1 METAEGEPTI
11 ETIGEITIQGR
22 IVRTEWDKRGNVTG
36 IGIESNGEEYVVF
49 LDRMG
54 EKLFRHLNRKVE
66 ATGIVKKMFGEL
78 ILTIEEYRL
87 LKEDEEDE

>member
-1 METAEGEPTI
+1 MKTAEDEATV
-11 ETIGEITIQGR
+11 ETIGEMTIQGR

-49 LDRMG
+49 LNKTG

-66 ATGIVKKMFGEL
+66 ATGMVKKMFGEL
-78 ILTIEEYRL
+78 ILTIGEYRL

>member
-1 METAEGEPTI
+1 METAEDEPTI
-11 ETIGEITIQGR
+11 EMIGEMTIQGR

-49 LDRMG
+49 LNRMG

-66 ATGIVKKMFGEL
+66 ATGMVKKMFGEL
-78 ILTIEEYRL
+78 ILTIGEYRL